1 MDHLLSKGDESDE
14 DSRGETSHVSPT
26 VMTLF
31 LLHFE
36 LPKDKNPA
44 LRGFCVYVAISAD
57 KIL

>member
-44 LRGFCVYVAISAD
+44 FAGFSC
-57 KIL
+57 LC